1 MKKVLVIYYSQSGQL
16 LNILKSLL
24 SPLNT
29 NHISLTYEA
38 IQMERPFPF
47 PWSLIKFLDVMPE
60 SVLETPSPI
69 KPPTFDQNTK
79 YDLIIFAYQPWFL
92 STSIPASS
100 FLQSE
105 YASIIADTP
114 VITVNGSR
122 NMWLMAQEKIKSHLS
137 RIGGKLVMNIPFID
151 RAPNIA
157 SVITIPAWML
167 SGNKKFFPF
176 LPQAGVADS
185 DIQQAPLF
193 GEIILQYLE
202 SGDYQSAKSLSHR
215 YPAEVIPRLISVE
228 KAGNR
233 VFIVWAKLIQ
243 NIGRQGHW
251 LRIPFLLL
259 FMIYLITVI
268 SLLFPL
274 TFILYHLKRVLKPK
288 ALLKDVD
295 YFSKG
300 G

>member
-1 MKKVLVIYYSQSGQL
+1 MKKVLVLYYSQSGQL
-16 LNILKSLL
+16 LNILQSLL

-29 NHISLTYEA
+29 SDISVTYEA
-38 IQMERPFPF
+38 IQMDKPFPF
-47 PWSLIKFLDVMPE
+47 PWSLIRFLDVMPE
-60 SVLETPSPI
+60 SVLEVASPI
-69 KPPTFDQNTK
+69 KPPAFDPHTK

-105 YASIIADTP
+105 YAHIMAGTP

-122 NMWLMAQEKIKSHLS
+122 NMWLMAQEKVKLHLS
-137 RIGGKLVMNIPFID
+137 RLGAQLVMNIPFID

-167 SGNKKFFPF
+167 SGSKRFFSF
-176 LPQAGVADS
+176 LPQAGVSES
-185 DIQQAPLF
+185 DIQQAPRF
-193 GEIILQYLE
+193 GEIILQYLK
-202 SGDYQSAKSLSHR
+202 SGDYQSAKNLSHH

-228 KAGNR
+228 KAGRR
-233 VFIVWAKLIQ
+233 VFTIWAKLIRRL
-243 NIGRQGHW
+243 GKQGSW

-259 FMIYLITVI
+259 FMVYLITVI

-274 TFILYHLKRVLKPK
+274 TFILYHLKRVLNPK

-300 G
+300 E